1 MLYRRSLDWLNFFLA
16 DVRGGLGPYVGVF
29 LLTQDNWMT
38 VMGARPTIELWGV
51 GPKVSARLAKLDI
64 RTVTELASA
73 DPGALTAE
81 FGPRMGPWYAELAR
95 GEGASTVDDTPFVA
109 RNHSRETTF
118 QRDLVAAADI
128 ERAARVMLDQ
138 VLDDVAAEG
147 RPVVG
152 LGVKVRYA
160 PFLDKTFTRRIA
172 TTSDR
177 DVVADE
183 AMALVGRIEPGR
195 PIRLLGL
202 RAEMA
207 MPDDARRGHTPT
219 RSGW

>member
-1 MLYRRSLDWLNFFLA
+1 VL
-16 DVRGGLGPYVGVF
+16 
-29 LLTQDNWMT
+29 
-38 VMGARPTIELWGV
+38 ELWGV
-51 GPKVSARLAKLDI
+51 GPKVSARLARLGI

-73 DPGALTAE
+73 DLGVLAAE

-95 GEGASTVDDTPFVA
+95 GDGASTVDDTPFVA

-118 QRDLVAAADI
+118 QRDLVETADL
-128 ERAARVMLDQ
+128 ERAARGMLDQ

-160 PFLDKTFTRRIA
+160 PFTDKTFTRRVA
-172 TTSDR
+172 ATSDR
-177 DVVADE
+177 DTVIEEALRLVA
-183 AMALVGRIEPGR
+183 RIEPGR
-195 PIRLLGL
+195 PVRLLGV

-207 MPDDARRGHTPT
+207 MPDDARKGHTPT

>member
-1 MLYRRSLDWLNFFLA
+1 
-16 DVRGGLGPYVGVF
+16 VF
-29 LLTQDNWMT
+29 RLTQENWMP
-38 VMGARPTIELWGV
+38 VMGARPTVELWGV
-51 GPKVSARLAKLDI
+51 GPKVSARLAKLGI
-64 RTVTELASA
+64 RTVIELASA
-73 DPGALTAE
+73 DLDALAAE

-118 QRDLVAAADI
+118 QRDLVEAADL
-128 ERAARVMLDQ
+128 ERAARSMLDQ
-138 VLDDVAAEG
+138 VLDDVAVEG

-160 PFLDKTFTRRIA
+160 PFSDKTFTRRIPA
-172 TTSDR
+172 TSDR
-177 DVVADE
+177 DAVIAE
-183 AMALVGRIEPGR
+183 AMGLVGKIEAGR
-195 PIRLLGL
+195 PVRLLGV

-207 MPDDARRGHTPT
+207 VPEDARKGHTPT